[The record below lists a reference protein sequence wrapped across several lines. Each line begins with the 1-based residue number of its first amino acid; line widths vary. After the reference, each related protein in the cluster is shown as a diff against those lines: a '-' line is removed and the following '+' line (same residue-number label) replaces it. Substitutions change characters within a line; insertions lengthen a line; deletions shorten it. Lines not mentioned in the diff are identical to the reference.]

1 MLTWAQIAIGILY
14 SGIAHERQSNFR
26 HRKKKQKRKLRYR
39 QCFRCGSFLP
49 TAYADISCEMFVYL
63 KTNEDKVLP
72 LNLVYREENYNIL
85 VLLNDY

>member
-1 MLTWAQIAIGILY
+1 MFSLW
-14 SGIAHERQSNFR
+14 
-26 HRKKKQKRKLRYR
+26 
-39 QCFRCGSFLP
+39 FLS
-49 TAYADISCEMFVYL
+49 TADISCEKFVYL